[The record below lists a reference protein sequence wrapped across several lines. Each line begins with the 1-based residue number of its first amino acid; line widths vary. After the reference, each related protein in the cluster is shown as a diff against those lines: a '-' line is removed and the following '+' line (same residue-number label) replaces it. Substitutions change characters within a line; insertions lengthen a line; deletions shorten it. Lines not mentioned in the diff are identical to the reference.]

1 LLHFYLGGKVGRVER
16 RDVDYFPFYIKDGR
30 TLFVLE
36 DKYQCKGTGF
46 FTNLFR
52 FLSRTPDHHFQILN
66 DSDELYFLAS
76 VKCDKE
82 STFNMID
89 MMIATGKLDKDLWE
103 QKRVLASAS
112 FLDSLKD
119 AYRKRNNN
127 CITLEEI
134 KDKYGITTGG
144 KQA

>member
-1 LLHFYLGGKVGRVER
+1 VGRVER